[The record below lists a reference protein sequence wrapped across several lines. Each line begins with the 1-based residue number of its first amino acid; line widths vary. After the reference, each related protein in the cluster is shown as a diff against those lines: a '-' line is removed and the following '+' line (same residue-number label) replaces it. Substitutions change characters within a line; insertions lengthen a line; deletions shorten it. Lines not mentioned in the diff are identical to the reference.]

1 MLLMRFSDRSPRDQ
15 RRAELGDLGDADL
28 VERQRSENV
37 LEVALVDDRLRAPL
51 RRLVLATRDPLG
63 PEPTVKPLVEGQD
76 LLSYRHP
83 LRV

>member
-1 MLLMRFSDRSPRDQ
+1 MLLMRFSDRS
-15 RRAELGDLGDADL
+15 RATSAARNWAISVDADL